1 MSLQN
6 ESQRGDMARQVLEN
20 EVYAEA
26 YTLLEAEITRAWRES
41 RDQAERE
48 ELHRALR
55 SLSKVKTVLES
66 TMKSGQ
72 VALDKLRRN
81 AAACSGLGT
90 TSSAPRDAGIPR
102 KPGVPRH
109 WPRIAGK
116 RVAWRVWRREGAPR
130 RRVRGDHE
138 RWREASA
145 VS

>member
-6 ESQRGDMARQVLEN
+6 EAQRGDMARQVLEN

-26 YTLLEAEITRAWRES
+26 YTLLESEITRAWRES

-72 VALDKLRRN
+72 VALDKLRQEKSR
-81 AAACSGLGT
+81 LQ
-90 TSSAPRDAGIPR
+90 
-102 KPGVPRH
+102 
-109 WPRIAGK
+109 RIG
-116 RVAWRVWRREGAPR
+116 
-130 RRVRGDHE
+130 
-138 RWREASA
+138 EAFRP

>member
-6 ESQRGDMARQVLEN
+6 DSQRGDMARQVLEN

-26 YTLLEAEITRAWRES
+26 YTLLESEITRAWRES

-72 VALDKLRRN
+72 VALDKLRQEKSR
-81 AAACSGLGT
+81 LQ
-90 TSSAPRDAGIPR
+90 
-102 KPGVPRH
+102 
-109 WPRIAGK
+109 RIG
-116 RVAWRVWRREGAPR
+116 
-130 RRVRGDHE
+130 
-138 RWREASA
+138 EAFRPA
-145 VS
+145 

>member
-72 VALDKLRRN
+72 VAVDKLQQERSR
-81 AAACSGLGT
+81 AQ
-90 TSSAPRDAGIPR
+90 
-102 KPGVPRH
+102 
-109 WPRIAGK
+109 RIGDYYK
-116 RVAWRVWRREGAPR
+116 RALA
-130 RRVRGDHE
+130 
-138 RWREASA
+138 
-145 VS
+145 